1 MRWLLNLLG
10 VGFGLALAGVIVAGV
25 GLWTVVSH
33 FAEEL
38 PDHAQLADYEPPNAT
53 RIYAA
58 DGRFLAEYAREQRV
72 FVPIEAV
79 PEQVQDAFIAA
90 EDQHFRRHL
99 GVDPLGILAATVDNV
114 ERWRTDRRPR
124 GASTITQQV
133 AKNFLLTNELSLAR
147 KIKEAI
153 LAIRLEQ
160 TFSKDH
166 ILELYLNEIYLGQRS
181 YGVAAAALEYF
192 DKGLDELTLAEAAF
206 LAGLPRAPSLYDPE
220 DNPDGARD
228 RRRYVLERMRADGY
242 ITTAEFEAA
251 DTAPLV
257 TEGGAGRD
265 VARGDYFAD
274 EVRRRL
280 DRRYG
285 TEELFEAGFAVRTT
299 LDGDL
304 HRLAD
309 AALRAGL
316 HAYDRRRGFA
326 GPIATLD
333 TAVLAGDWRRGLA
346 RAAKPARLGTAWHYA
361 VVLEL
366 AGTDGVIGLDDGR
379 TARLDAADIAWARP
393 IRADGSRGPAPAEVG
408 DILAAGDVIM
418 VKEVE
423 AGRFGLRQ
431 VPEVEGA
438 VVALDPNTGRVRA
451 MSGGFSFQHSN
462 FNRASQA
469 LRQPG
474 SAFKPF
480 VYLAALEYGYTPQT
494 VVDDAPVTIP
504 QGPGLPDWE
513 PRNYGGDFL
522 GPSALRTGLEKSR
535 NLMTVRVAQAMGM
548 ENVIEVAERFGIE
561 RGLLPVPSAAL
572 GSNEVSL
579 LSLTAAYGAFA
590 NGGKEITPH
599 LIARIQ
605 DREGRTIAKADA
617 RACLPCSRAAYD
629 GGPPPPLPDD
639 RQQLA
644 DPRHTYQMVSMLQGV
659 IQRGTGVRANRLG
672 RPLAGKTG
680 TTNDAKDVWF
690 VGFSPDLVVGVYV
703 GFDQPRSLGDRAT
716 GSNIALPI
724 WIDVMGPAL
733 EDEPIRPFRVP
744 PGVRLVSVR
753 HEGQRVLEAFVAGT
767 EPGSGYAFAGG
778 YASERSTLE
787 TPRVESGSSVGV
799 SGGGL
804 Y

>member
-1 MRWLLNLLG
+1 MRWLFNALG
-10 VGFGLALAGVIVAGV
+10 AGFGMALAGVVVGVVGV
-25 GLWTVVSH
+25 G
-33 FAEEL
+33 FALHHYGADL
-38 PDHAQLADYEPPNAT
+38 PEHAQLADYEPPIAT

-58 DGRFLAEYAREQRV
+58 DGRFLAEYAREKRV
-72 FVPIEAV
+72 FVPIEAIPV
-79 PEQVQDAFIAA
+79 EIQNAFIAA

-99 GVDPLGILAATVDNV
+99 GVDPLGIAAAAVDNIQ
-114 ERWRTDRRPR
+114 RWRNDRRPR

-133 AKNFLLTNELSLAR
+133 AKNFLLSNELSLER

-153 LAIRLEQ
+153 LALRLER

-166 ILELYLNEIYLGQRS
+166 ILELYLNEIYLGERA

-192 DKGLDELTLAEAAF
+192 GKGLDELTLAEVAF

-220 DNPDGARD
+220 DNPAGALQ
-228 RRRYVLERMRADGY
+228 RRRYVLDRMLADGY
-242 ITTAEFEAA
+242 ITAA
-251 DTAPLV
+251 AHADAAAAPLV
-257 TEGGAGRD
+257 TQTGPGRD
-265 VARGDYFAD
+265 VASGPYFAD

-280 DRRYG
+280 ERRYG
-285 TEELFEAGFAVRTT
+285 NQDLFEAGFAVRTT
-299 LDGDL
+299 LDGKL
-304 HRLAD
+304 QPIAEE
-309 AALRAGL
+309 ALRNGL
-316 HAYDRRRGFA
+316 FAYDRGRGFT
-326 GPIATLD
+326 GPIATID
-333 TAVLAGDWRRGLA
+333 PGDDWARTLRRVD
-346 RAAKPARLGTAWHYA
+346 KPARLGGSWSYA
-361 VVLEL
+361 VVLDL
-366 AGTDGVIGLDDGR
+366 AGADAVIGLADGR
-379 TARLDAADIAWARP
+379 TERLAGADLGWARP
-393 IRADGSRGPAPAEVG
+393 VRADGSRGPAPSAAGE
-408 DILAAGDVIM
+408 ILAPGDV
-418 VKEVE
+418 VLVREVE
-423 AGRFGLRQ
+423 PGRFGLRQ

-438 VVALDPNTGRVRA
+438 IVALDPNTGRVLA
-451 MSGGFSFQHSN
+451 VAGGFSFRHSE
-462 FNRASQA
+462 FNRATQA

-494 VVDDAPVTIP
+494 VVDDAPVVIP

-522 GPSALRTGLEKSR
+522 GPSALRTGLERSR
-535 NLMTVRVAQAMGM
+535 NLMTVRLAQAMGM

-572 GSNEVSL
+572 GANEVTL
-579 LSLTAAYGAFA
+579 LDLTAAYGAFA

-605 DREGRTIAKADA
+605 DREGRTIAKADT
-617 RACLPCSRAAYD
+617 RACARCSTAAYA
-629 GGPPPPLPDD
+629 GGPPPALADERD
-639 RQQLA
+639 QLA

-680 TTNDAKDVWF
+680 TTNDAKDAWF
-690 VGFSPDLVVGVYV
+690 IGFSPDLVVGVYV

-716 GSNIALPI
+716 GSSVALPI
-724 WIDVMGPAL
+724 WIDVVERAL
-733 EDEPIRPFRVP
+733 EGEPIRPFRVP
-744 PGVRLVSVR
+744 PGLKLVSVEHGSGR
-753 HEGQRVLEAFVAGT
+753 ILEAFVAGT

-778 YASERSTLE
+778 YVSERSTLDE
-787 TPRVESGSSVGV
+787 PNVERGSSVGV